1 MEIIAGTLNF
11 QLDRDTAVA
20 MGKFDGLHVGHR
32 ELLGRIIEQRDRG
45 LAPCVFTFD
54 PSPAVFFGLSDGK
67 ELMTRAEKRRA
78 FQKLGVEYLVEFPL
92 TEQSAAMPPELFIEE
107 VLVKRLKCRYVAA
120 GEDVSFGSRG
130 AGDAA
135 LLHRMGQLHG
145 YEVQTIEKIRM
156 YGREVSSTYVRSQVE
171 SGHMEE
177 AARLLG
183 TPYTMSGSVCR
194 GAGLGHTL
202 DMPTVN
208 LQPPAEK
215 LLPPYGV
222 FFSRVLYQG
231 KYYNAV
237 SNVGC
242 KPTVTDEGRVGV
254 ETYLYDFNRE
264 IYGEEIQVQLL
275 AFHRPEQR
283 FDSVD
288 ALKRQLRADME
299 AGRRY
304 WDQEPAEG

>member
-11 QLDRDTAVA
+11 QLHRDTAVA

-32 ELLGRIIEQRDRG
+32 ELLGRIIEQRDWG

-78 FQKLGVEYLVEFPL
+78 FQKLGVEFLVEFPL
-92 TEQSAAMPPELFIEE
+92 TEESAAILPELFIEE
-107 VLVKRLKCRYVAA
+107 ILVKRLKCRYVAA

-183 TPYTMSGSVCR
+183 EPYTVSGSVCR

-231 KYYNAV
+231 KYYKAI

-254 ETYLYDFNRE
+254 ETYLYDFDRE
-264 IYGEEIQVQLL
+264 IYDEEIQVQLM

-304 WDQEPAEG
+304 WDQGPVEG

>member
-1 MEIIAGTLNF
+1 MEIIAETLNF
-11 QLDRDTAVA
+11 QLDRDTAIA

-107 VLVKRLKCRYVAA
+107 MLVKRLKCRYVAA

-145 YEVQTIEKIRM
+145 YEAQTIEKIRM

-171 SGHMEE
+171 SGHMEA

-183 TPYTMSGSVCR
+183 TPYTVSGSVCR

>member
-92 TEQSAAMPPELFIEE
+92 TEQSAAIPPELFIEE
-107 VLVKRLKCRYVAA
+107 MLVKRLKCRYVAA

-183 TPYTMSGSVCR
+183 TPYTVSGSVCR

-231 KYYNAV
+231 KYYKAV

-275 AFHRPEQR
+275 DFHRPEQR

-304 WDQEPAEG
+304 WDQESAEG

>member
-92 TEQSAAMPPELFIEE
+92 TEQSAAIPPELFIEE
-107 VLVKRLKCRYVAA
+107 MLVKRLKCRYVAA

-145 YEVQTIEKIRM
+145 YEAQTIEKIRM

-171 SGHMEE
+171 SGHMGE

-183 TPYTMSGSVCR
+183 APYTVSGSVCR

-231 KYYNAV
+231 NYYKAV

-254 ETYLYDFNRE
+254 ETYLYDFDRE
-264 IYGEEIQVQLL
+264 IYDEEIQVQLL

-299 AGRRY
+299 AGRGY
-304 WDQEPAEG
+304 WDQGPVEG

>member
-11 QLDRDTAVA
+11 QLDRDTAAA

-92 TEQSAAMPPELFIEE
+92 TEQSAAIPPELFIEE
-107 VLVKRLKCRYVAA
+107 MLVKRLKCRYVVA

-183 TPYTMSGSVCR
+183 TPYTVSGSVCR

-231 KYYNAV
+231 KYYKAV

>member
-11 QLDRDTAVA
+11 QLDRDTAAA

-92 TEQSAAMPPELFIEE
+92 TEQSAAIPPELFIEE
-107 VLVKRLKCRYVAA
+107 MLVKRLKCRYVAA

-183 TPYTMSGSVCR
+183 TPYTVSGSVCR

-231 KYYNAV
+231 KYYKAV

-304 WDQEPAEG
+304 WDQESAEG

>member
-92 TEQSAAMPPELFIEE
+92 TEQSAAIPPELFIEE
-107 VLVKRLKCRYVAA
+107 MLVKRLKCRYVAA

-171 SGHMEE
+171 SGHMEA

-183 TPYTMSGSVCR
+183 TPYTVSGSVCR

-231 KYYNAV
+231 KYYKAV

-299 AGRRY
+299 AGRGY